1 MTEKYVLWE
10 CIFKILCNI
19 YNYNWFIENE
29 TNSDLRKCSEVGI
42 LFEKKSKMSNQTLLI
57 ISSTEAEQSKVEKLL
72 HSYIT
77 DGKMNCRSGK
87 FTVNFEC
94 FSNIKESALNR
105 TISGDNITE
114 IFDYYKFNSLL
125 NTKQLGQLIF
135 YFDSVSST
143 SDFLCELEKILPGNV
158 IAIARSQTAGRGR
171 GGTKWTSNIGC
182 SMFSFKLELKP
193 ESLISKF
200 PSYLGYITALSII
213 EAINSFDNL
222 EKLNT
227 KIKWPNDILT
237 DKLVKIGGTLH
248 DFINDSVI
256 IGCGVNLFNHLPTT
270 CINDMISEY
279 NLSSSCK
286 SLKQLTNEEFIAL
299 FLNHFEKNLSSF
311 QLGKKVDIIKAFWQ
325 HWLHE
330 NKPAILDLDGN
341 IDEVIVTG
349 INEKGFLVLE
359 NQRNENYA
367 IPPKGMSFDIETNTI
382 KRKIIQGT

>member
-1 MTEKYVLWE
+1 
-10 CIFKILCNI
+10 
-19 YNYNWFIENE
+19 
-29 TNSDLRKCSEVGI
+29 
-42 LFEKKSKMSNQTLLI
+42 MSNQTLLI
-57 ISSTEAEQSKVEKLL
+57 ISSTEVEQNEVKNLL

-77 DGKMNCRSGK
+77 DDSILNCRSGQ

-94 FSNIKESALNR
+94 VSNNIKESALNR
-105 TISGDNITE
+105 TMFGSNIFE
-114 IFDYYKFNSLL
+114 NFDYYKFNSLL
-125 NTKQLGQLIF
+125 NTKKLGRLIF

-143 SDFLCELEKILPGNV
+143 SDFLCEFEKILPGNV

-200 PSYLGYITALSII
+200 TAFLGYITTLSII
-213 EAINSFDNL
+213 EAINSFDNF

-237 DKLVKIGGTLH
+237 DKLIKIGGTLH
-248 DFINDSVI
+248 DFINDTVI
-256 IGCGVNLFNHLPTT
+256 IGCGLNLSNQSPTT
-270 CINDMISEY
+270 CIYDMISEY
-279 NLSSSCK
+279 NLSSSSK
-286 SLKQLTNEEFIAL
+286 ISKQLTNEEFTAL
-299 FLNHFEKNLSSF
+299 FFNHFEKNLSSF
-311 QLGKKVDIIKAFWQ
+311 QSGKKLDIIKAFRQ

-330 NKPAILDLDGN
+330 NKQAILDLDGN
-341 IDEVIVTG
+341 IDEVTVTG

-382 KRKIIQGT
+382 KRKVIQGT